1 MTGQKY
7 NKRRIGACCE
17 RIAGAYLEKRGYRI
31 VRYNFRCRTGEIDI
45 IARDG
50 EYIVFC
56 EVKYRA
62 GTKKGHPLE
71 AVGLKKQK
79 VISKCAAYYL
89 VAEHLTD
96 VPCRF
101 DVVGI
106 EGNKITL
113 VKNAFEYAGRFL

>member
-1 MTGQKY
+1 MAGQKY
-7 NKRRIGACCE
+7 NKRRIGARCE
-17 RIAGAYLEKRGYRI
+17 QEAGAYLEKQGYRI

-45 IARDG
+45 IAWDG
-50 EYIVFC
+50 EYLVFC
-56 EVKYRA
+56 EVKYRS
-62 GTKKGHPLE
+62 GTATGHPLE

-89 VAEHLTD
+89 VTEHLGD

-113 VKNAFEYAGRFL
+113 VKNAFEYAGR